1 MFDCA
6 GKCYESMVLGKK
18 FSGELLEVSDAG
30 IRPSLAD
37 WTTLMA
43 ALGG

>member
-6 GKCYESMVLGKK
+6 GKCYESMVLGEK

-30 IRPSLAD
+30 IRPNLAD
-37 WTTLMA
+37 WKTSMA